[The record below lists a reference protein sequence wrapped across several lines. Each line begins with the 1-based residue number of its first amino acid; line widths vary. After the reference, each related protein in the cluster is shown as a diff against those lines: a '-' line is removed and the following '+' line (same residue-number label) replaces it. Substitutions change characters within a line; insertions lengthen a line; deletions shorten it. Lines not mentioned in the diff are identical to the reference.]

1 MKTYVKHSLPLS
13 MLFKRRHWRFSTQRR
28 DFSHDFCVPI
38 CVIALHCRPRKAII
52 KLQSYTNVVQKFLKF
67 HRPSMP
73 PNRPAVLLKTIIFF
87 KMLISGLFSFLDC
100 HQVWQSHDPTSVQNF
115 DFCGKKVIIPP
126 FSFCVSFVYKLNP
139 AQPGS
144 TRLNILWVK
153 WEKKNQNAN
162 QLFRS
167 RFQWCK

>member
-1 MKTYVKHSLPLS
+1 
-13 MLFKRRHWRFSTQRR
+13 
-28 DFSHDFCVPI
+28 
-38 CVIALHCRPRKAII
+38 
-52 KLQSYTNVVQKFLKF
+52 
-67 HRPSMP
+67 
-73 PNRPAVLLKTIIFF
+73 
-87 KMLISGLFSFLDC
+87 MLISGLFSFLDC

-144 TRLNILWVK
+144 TRLNPAQHFMS
-153 WEKKNQNAN
+153 EMRKKNQNAN

-167 RFQWCK
+167 RFQ

>member
-1 MKTYVKHSLPLS
+1 
-13 MLFKRRHWRFSTQRR
+13 
-28 DFSHDFCVPI
+28 
-38 CVIALHCRPRKAII
+38 
-52 KLQSYTNVVQKFLKF
+52 
-67 HRPSMP
+67 MP

-144 TRLNILWVK
+144 TRLNPAQPGSTRLNPAQHFMS
-153 WEKKNQNAN
+153 EMRKKNQNAN

-167 RFQWCK
+167 RFQ

>member
-1 MKTYVKHSLPLS
+1 M
-13 MLFKRRHWRFSTQRR
+13 
-28 DFSHDFCVPI
+28 PI

-144 TRLNILWVK
+144 TRLNPAQPGSTRLNPAQHFMS
-153 WEKKNQNAN
+153 EMRKKNQNAN

-167 RFQWCK
+167 RFQ